1 MILSGTKAPNLAAA
15 TDTPPS
21 HPTGPGVAG
30 EGWEVDNIRSD
41 LGEPKVISSAGPFPP
56 AGTESEGAKKT
67 KKKRKRKKSKSAHQL
82 TTRDSETNSSVEQG
96 NE

>member
-15 TDTPPS
+15 TDTVTPPS

-30 EGWEVDNIRSD
+30 EEWEVDTKRSD

-67 KKKRKRKKSKSAHQL
+67 KKKRKKRKKRKKSK
-82 TTRDSETNSSVEQG
+82 DSETNSSVEQG

>member
-1 MILSGTKAPNLAAA
+1 MILSGTKAARPAA
-15 TDTPPS
+15 TDKPPS

-67 KKKRKRKKSKSAHQL
+67 KKKRKKRKKSK
-82 TTRDSETNSSVEQG
+82 DSETNSSVEQG